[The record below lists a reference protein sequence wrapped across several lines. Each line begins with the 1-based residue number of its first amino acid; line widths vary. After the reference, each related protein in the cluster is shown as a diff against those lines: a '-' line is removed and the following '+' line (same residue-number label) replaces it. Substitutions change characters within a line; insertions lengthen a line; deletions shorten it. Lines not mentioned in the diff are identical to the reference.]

1 MTAKV
6 SIGLSNVKSTF
17 SLGLLLATAESSR
30 GAEFIAIESVAVSEP
45 PALVA
50 ITVYLVVT
58 VAWVGV
64 PERMPVVVSN
74 IKPYGSRGVTEYE
87 ATASP

>member
-1 MTAKV
+1 
-6 SIGLSNVKSTF
+6 
-17 SLGLLLATAESSR
+17 
-30 GAEFIAIESVAVSEP
+30 
-45 PALVA
+45 
-50 ITVYLVVT
+50 LVVT